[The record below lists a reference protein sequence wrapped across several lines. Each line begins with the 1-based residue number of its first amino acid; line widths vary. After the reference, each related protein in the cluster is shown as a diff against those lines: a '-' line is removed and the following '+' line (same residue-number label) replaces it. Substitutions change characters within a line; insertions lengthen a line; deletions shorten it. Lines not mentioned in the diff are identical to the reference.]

1 MRYTFMAVS
10 SLFFFSKIIGQSK
23 INRALKTELD
33 SILRV
38 DQRYR
43 SFIQAADFQKKTD
56 SLAKKLK
63 VAPGDV
69 IRYMLSKIPEND
81 SSNMERVKEIIDE
94 YGYPGKSLVGTPTN
108 EAAFYVIQHSNRIE
122 TYLPIVE
129 KAARKKELPYTLY
142 ATMLD
147 RSLVNKGREQLYGT
161 QTKGFNIP
169 DSASGKKKWKT
180 IVWPIRDRK
189 NVNRRRKLAGFDQ
202 TVEENAKRLGLEYKE
217 YSLEETKKMQSGN

>member
-10 SLFFFSKIIGQSK
+10 SLFFFSKIIGQTK

-33 SILRV
+33 SILKV

-69 IRYMLSKIPEND
+69 IRYVLSKIPEND
-81 SSNMERVKEIIDE
+81 SSNMERVKEIIHE

-108 EAAFYVIQHSNRIE
+108 EAAFYVIQHSNQID
-122 TYLPIVE
+122 TYLPVVE
-129 KAARKKELPYTLY
+129 KAAKQKELPYTLY

-147 RSLVNKGREQLYGT
+147 RSLVNKGREQMYGT
-161 QTKGFNIP
+161 QAKGFDVL

-180 IVWPIRDRK
+180 IVWPVRDPK

-202 TVEENAKRLGLEYKE
+202 TVEENAKRLGLEYKV
-217 YSLEETKKMQSGN
+217 YSLEEARKMQAVK

>member
-10 SLFFFSKIIGQSK
+10 SLFFFSKIIGQAK

-33 SILRV
+33 SIIKV

-56 SLAKKLK
+56 SLARKLK

-81 SSNMERVKEIIDE
+81 SSNMERVKEIIHE

-108 EAAFYVIQHSNRIE
+108 EAAFYVIQHSNQID
-122 TYLPIVE
+122 TYLPVVE

-147 RSLVNKGREQLYGT
+147 RSLVNKGQEQLYGT
-161 QTKGFNIP
+161 QTKGFDVL
-169 DSASGKKKWKT
+169 DSTSNKKKWKT
-180 IVWPIRDRK
+180 IVWPIRDAK

-202 TVEENAKRLGLEYKE
+202 TIEENAKRLGLEYKV
-217 YSLEETKKMQSGN
+217 YSLEETRKMQTGK

>member
-10 SLFFFSKIIGQSK
+10 SLFFFSKIIGQVK

-33 SILRV
+33 SILKV

-69 IRYMLSKIPEND
+69 IRYMLNKIPEND
-81 SSNMERVKEIIDE
+81 SSNMERVKEIITE

-108 EAAFYVIQHSNRIE
+108 EAAFYVIQHSNQID
-122 TYLPIVE
+122 TYLPVVE
-129 KAARKKELPYTLY
+129 KAAKKKELPYTLY

-147 RSLVNKGREQLYGT
+147 RSLVNKGQEQLYGT
-161 QTKGFNIP
+161 QAKGFDVV

-180 IVWPIRDRK
+180 IVWPIRDPK

-202 TVEENAKRLGLEYKE
+202 TVEENAKRLGLEYKA
-217 YSLEETKKMQSGN
+217 YSLDETRKMQLVK